1 MAVRTRL
8 VLDAG
13 ARWPQGGFAGPVDH
27 DGGEEGHVNWRIGV
41 DTGGTFTDVC
51 LYDESTNEIH
61 VEKVSSTP
69 GDPSQAV
76 RQGVRDI
83 VDEYDQTSA
92 GLSAI
97 GYFAHGT
104 TVATNAL
111 LQGHGARTGL
121 ITTAGFRDLLELG
134 RQRRPKLYDLTA
146 RKPTPLVSRDL
157 RLEVDERVRYDGVV
171 ERGLDVDEVRAAASV
186 LREARVEAV
195 SVCFLYSYLRPD
207 HEAQVREILQ
217 EELPGVYLSI
227 SHEILPE
234 FREYERLSTV
244 IINSFIGPVMGG
256 YLARLREALHADGLL
271 VDPKVTQSNGGIM
284 SFRIAEE
291 MPVRTVLSGP
301 STGVVGAARLCSA
314 SGIRDIITFD
324 MGGTSSD
331 VALVSDARPT
341 SSTGMELD
349 GRPVRAPM
357 LDINTV
363 GAGGG
368 SIAWIDEG
376 GHLKV
381 GPQSAGADPG
391 PACYGLGTTEPSVTD
406 ANVVLGILN
415 QEALLGGAMPINA
428 ELSFRAVE
436 RLGRRLGMGP
446 LQTAQGIIS
455 VVTANMARAIRV
467 ISVQRGYDPADY
479 ALVAFGGAGPLH
491 SARLAAE
498 LGMGRTVIPQWPGA
512 LSALGM
518 LMTDLRSDVTRTA
531 ITPLVTSSAD
541 SMLKVFTE
549 LSTQAVA
556 WFDAE
561 RIAHANRTLRWLLDL
576 RYVGQN
582 YEITVEAPAEE
593 PTAEW
598 FSVVAQRF
606 HGAHEKRYGYAT
618 LGERIEAA
626 TFRVEAVGSVPQAS
640 FPRFEFGGPDASHAV
655 VGTRRVYFPEL
666 GGRIDMPLYDRIALK
681 AGNVIV
687 GPAVIG
693 QYDTTA
699 LLLPHEK
706 AEVDEYL
713 MIITS
718 PAQPAERI
726 AERTR

>member
-1 MAVRTRL
+1 MS
-8 VLDAG
+8 
-13 ARWPQGGFAGPVDH
+13 
-27 DGGEEGHVNWRIGV
+27 WRIGV

-51 LYDESTNEIH
+51 LYDESTNTIH
-61 VEKVSSTP
+61 VGKISSTP
-69 GDPSQAV
+69 ADPGQAV
-76 RQGVRDI
+76 REGVRALVAQHDG
-83 VDEYDQTSA
+83 SGA
-92 GLSAI
+92 GLGAI

-111 LQGHGARTGL
+111 LQGRGARTGL
-121 ITTAGFRDLLELG
+121 ITTGGFRDLLELG
-134 RQRRPKLYDLTA
+134 RQRRPRLYDLTA
-146 RKPTPLVSRDL
+146 RKPAPLASRDL

-171 ERGLDVDEVRAAASV
+171 ERPLDPDEVRAAAKV
-186 LREARVEAV
+186 LREADVEAV
-195 SVCFLYSYLRPD
+195 AVCFLYSYLRPD
-207 HEAQVREILQ
+207 HEAQVRDILT

-244 IINSFIGPVMGG
+244 IINSFIGPVMAG
-256 YLARLREALHADGLL
+256 YLARLREALHTDGLV

-284 SFRIAEE
+284 SFRAAER

-301 STGVVGAARLCSA
+301 STGVVGAARLCSS
-314 SGIRDIITFD
+314 SGIPDIITFD

-331 VALVSDARPT
+331 VALVSGARP
-341 SSTGMELD
+341 SASTGMELD

-391 PACYGLGTTEPSVTD
+391 PACYGRGTTEPTVTD

-415 QEALLGGAMPINA
+415 QEALLGGAMPIEA
-428 ELSFRAVE
+428 SLSLRAVE
-436 RLGRRLGMGP
+436 RLGQRLGMGP
-446 LQTAQGIIS
+446 LETAQGIIS

-498 LGMGRTVIPQWPGA
+498 LGMQRTVIPQSPGA

-531 ITPLVTSSAD
+531 ITPLLAASAGAI
-541 SMLKVFTE
+541 LKIFSE
-549 LSTQAVA
+549 LEASAVA
-556 WFDAE
+556 WFEAE
-561 RIAHANRTLRWLLDL
+561 RIVEDRRTLRWLLDL

-582 YEITVEAPAEE
+582 YEITVEVPAEE
-593 PTAEW
+593 PSEAWLTE
-598 FSVVAQRF
+598 VAQRF
-606 HGAHEKRYGYAT
+606 HDAHERRYGYAT
-618 LGERIEAA
+618 PAERVEAA
-626 TFRVEAVGSVPQAS
+626 TFRVEAVGAVPQAS
-640 FPRFEFGGPDASHAV
+640 FPRFESSGPDAAHAV
-655 VGTRRVYFPEL
+655 VGTRSVYLPEL
-666 GGRIDMPLYDRIALK
+666 GERIDVPLYDRTALR
-681 AGNVIV
+681 AGNIV
-687 GPAVIG
+687 PGPAVIE

-699 LLLPHEK
+699 LLLPGEQ
-706 AEVDEYL
+706 AVVDEYL
-713 MIITS
+713 MILTS
-718 PAQPAERI
+718 PAQPAATTLET
-726 AERTR
+726 TR

>member
-1 MAVRTRL
+1 MS
-8 VLDAG
+8 
-13 ARWPQGGFAGPVDH
+13 
-27 DGGEEGHVNWRIGV
+27 WRIGV

-51 LYDESTNEIH
+51 LYDESTNTIH
-61 VEKVSSTP
+61 VGKVSSTP
-69 GDPSQAV
+69 ADPGQAV
-76 RQGVRDI
+76 RDGVRALVGEHDG
-83 VDEYDQTSA
+83 TGG
-92 GLSAI
+92 GLGSI
-97 GYFAHGT
+97 DYFAHGT

-111 LQGHGARTGL
+111 LQGRGARTGL
-121 ITTAGFRDLLELG
+121 ITTRGFRDLLELG
-134 RQRRPKLYDLTA
+134 RQRRPKLYDLAA
-146 RKPTPLVSRDL
+146 RKPAPLASRDL
-157 RLEVDERVRYDGVV
+157 RIEVDERVRYDGTV
-171 ERGLDVDEVRAAASV
+171 ERPLDVEEVRAAACT
-186 LREARVEAV
+186 LREAGVEAV

-207 HEAQVREILQ
+207 HEAQVRAILT

-244 IINSFIGPVMGG
+244 IINSFIGPVMEG
-256 YLARLREALHADGLL
+256 YLARLREGLHADGLA

-284 SFRIAEE
+284 SFRTAEK

-301 STGVVGAARLCSA
+301 STGVVGAARLCSG
-314 SGIRDIITFD
+314 SGIDDIITFD

-331 VALVSDARPT
+331 VALVSGARPT

-391 PACYGLGTTEPSVTD
+391 PACYGRGTTEPTVTD
-406 ANVVLGILN
+406 ADVVLGILN
-415 QEALLGGAMPINA
+415 QEALLGGAMPIDA
-428 ELSFRAVE
+428 ALSLQAVE
-436 RLGRRLGMGP
+436 RLGERLGMGP
-446 LQTAQGIIS
+446 LETAQGIIS

-498 LGMGRTVIPQWPGA
+498 LGMRRTVIPQSPGA

-531 ITPLVTSSAD
+531 ITALSVSSAD
-541 SMLKVFTE
+541 QVSKIFTE
-549 LSTQAVA
+549 LEGTAGA
-556 WFDAE
+556 WFEAE
-561 RIAHANRTLRWLLDL
+561 RITPERQTLRRLLDL

-582 YEITVEAPAEE
+582 YEITVEVPAGE
-593 PTAEW
+593 PTEAWFAE
-598 FSVVAQRF
+598 VAQRF
-606 HGAHEKRYGYAT
+606 HDAHQQRYGYAT
-618 LGERIEAA
+618 TAERVEAA
-626 TFRVEAVGSVPQAS
+626 TFRVEAVGAVPQAS
-640 FPRFEFGGPDASHAV
+640 FPRSERGGPDASDAV
-655 VGTRRVYFPEL
+655 VGTRQVYFPER
-666 GGRIDMPLYDRIALK
+666 GERVEVPLYDRTALR
-681 AGNVIV
+681 AGNVLV
-687 GPAVIG
+687 GPAVIE

-699 LLLPHEK
+699 LLLPTEQ

-713 MIITS
+713 MITTS
-718 PAQPAERI
+718 PALSADPNLETLR
-726 AERTR
+726 